1 MKKQL
6 TTFLTLVLLGS
17 AGVEAQVCSTCNYAS
32 APRRAPQR
40 TTQSYQCT
48 TRDPYCY
55 SCEQVCPDECHFFIG
70 AEGLWWTACENDL
83 DFAVDFNANE
93 TEILGSGSTHFAD
106 YDWKWGVRGW
116 IGWNWCC
123 GWDSTLSYT
132 WFRTEGTNIIDRQ
145 DEVDQY
151 VKASLLHP
159 NTGATD
165 ATRATADLELK
176 YQAADLLFGRTVTY
190 CENSLV
196 IHPFV
201 GFHGI
206 WIEQDQEY
214 LYEGGDFVSTPADF
228 IGGIFATPARV
239 TWESKLKGA
248 GLKGGVDMNF
258 RWSSGFG
265 IYGSA
270 SGSVLAAK
278 TDVEHLQEFLDA
290 DGVVTTTDIYL
301 KEDQCIGVP
310 GLHLQGGFNY
320 SWACGECVMVKFH
333 VLYEFNSYFNTPH
346 IRRYSYNN
354 EGVSSSGTSGNITMN
369 GITFGGEI
377 FF

>member
-1 MKKQL
+1 MKKHV
-6 TTFLTLVLLGS
+6 TIFLALLLIG
-17 AGVEAQVCSTCNYAS
+17 GVNVEAQVCSTCNFSTAS
-32 APRRAPQR
+32 RWVPQK
-40 TTQSYQCT
+40 TTKNYESK

-70 AEGLWWTACENDL
+70 AEGLWWTACDNDL
-83 DFAVDFNANE
+83 DFAVDFNDTE
-93 TEILGSGSTHFAD
+93 TDILGIGSTHFAD

-116 IGWNWCC
+116 MGWNWCC

-132 WFRTEGTNIIDRQ
+132 WFKTEGTKI
-145 DEVDQY
+145 VDTSENADLNL
-151 VKASLLHP
+151 KASLLHP
-159 NTGATD
+159 STGLSD
-165 ATRATADLELK
+165 ADTATASLELK
-176 YQAADLLFGRTVTY
+176 YQAVDLLFGRTVTF

-206 WIEQDQEY
+206 FLEQDQEY
-214 LYEGGDFVSTPADF
+214 LYEGEDFVEESLS
-228 IGGIFATPARV
+228 TPARV

-248 GLKGGVDMNF
+248 GLRGGVDMNF
-258 RWSSGFG
+258 CWTSGFG
-265 IYGSA
+265 IFGSA
-270 SGSVLAAK
+270 SGSILASK
-278 TDVEHLQEFLDA
+278 TDVEHYQEILNA
-290 DGVVTTTDIYL
+290 IGEVTETDIYL

-310 GLHLQGGFNY
+310 GLHLQAGFNY
-320 SWACGECVMVKFH
+320 KWSCGDCILVKFH

-346 IRRYSYNN
+346 LRRYSFNN
-354 EGVSSSGTSGNITMN
+354 EGVSSSGTTGNVTMN